1 MYPDY
6 RGLTVA
12 FPLTFNLDVLD
23 FYIIST
29 GASPYNQT
37 KRCWWLVKYSIL
49 LYRLCEHDFRYAQ
62 IQSSVE
68 TN

>member
-29 GASPYNQT
+29 GAIPYNQT
-37 KRCWWLVKYSIL
+37 KRCW
-49 LYRLCEHDFRYAQ
+49 
-62 IQSSVE
+62 
-68 TN
+68 